1 MSSPAPVTFVTPM
14 RRVLLF
20 TAAGLAV
27 LLPVGTVAGWL
38 FGGSQVGWGILL
50 GLAVPAAFL
59 GLTVLTG
66 LLAARLG
73 NTRFVAVVVASWL
86 VKLIL
91 LIVVLAQ
98 LRGAEFFSTGAFFI
112 AFVVGVA
119 GWLLTEVIVV
129 LRTRVPYIDEPRGA

>member
-20 TAAGLAV
+20 TAAGLIV
-27 LLPVGTVAGWL
+27 LLPVGSVAGWL
-38 FGGSQVGWGILL
+38 LGGSTVGWGILL

-59 GLTVLTG
+59 GFTVLVG
-66 LLAARLG
+66 LLAARLS

-91 LIVVLAQ
+91 LMVVLAQ
-98 LRGAEFFSTGAFFI
+98 LRGAEFFSTGAFFV
-112 AFVVGVA
+112 AFLVGVA

>member
-1 MSSPAPVTFVTPM
+1 MPASAPVTFVTPM

>member
-1 MSSPAPVTFVTPM
+1 MPASAPVTFVTPM

-20 TAAGLAV
+20 TAAGLGV

-38 FGGSQVGWGILL
+38 LGGSQVGWGILL

-86 VKLIL
+86 VKLTL

-98 LRGAEFFSTGAFFI
+98 LRGAEFFSTGAFFV
-112 AFVVGVA
+112 AFIVGVA

>member
-1 MSSPAPVTFVTPM
+1 MPASAPVTFVTPM

-38 FGGSQVGWGILL
+38 LGGSQVGWGILL

-98 LRGAEFFSTGAFFI
+98 LRGAEFFSTGAFFV